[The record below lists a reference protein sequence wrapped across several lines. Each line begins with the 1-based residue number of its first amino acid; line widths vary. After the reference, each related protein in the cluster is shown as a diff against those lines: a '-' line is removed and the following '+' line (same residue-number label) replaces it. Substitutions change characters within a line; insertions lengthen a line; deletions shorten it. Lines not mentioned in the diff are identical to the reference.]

1 MEKEIQKYKVLF
13 DKLKG
18 NNHFYRLGKLFQT
31 SNYNYFYDMR
41 TGKIFQLSE
50 PTYRLLDKIFDEDD
64 YEIAINSL
72 AI

>member
-31 SNYNYFYDMR
+31 SNNNYFYDILTLNCIKR
-41 TGKIFQLSE
+41 NPI
-50 PTYRLLDKIFDEDD
+50 Y
-64 YEIAINSL
+64 
-72 AI
+72 